1 MPAPPVTHLTAGDFT
16 IYGDAKGTH
25 ITSDFSALTS
35 MPFSSAE
42 NTASPPS
49 SYTAL
54 KTNHQK
60 DLTNCNSSIREEIE
74 RTKCDVSESVLTLLI
89 DEIRE
94 LKNLR
99 QELKQLRE
107 KVTRTQEQ
115 KDILMEHIID
125 LKMERQHMQQRISS
139 MLKKMQEQA
148 KLNEYFLERLNSSSP
163 SPSSSSS
170 SSSSSP
176 HTSPISAAS
185 PPLTSVPH
193 GISKPEIL
201 CYLPFLS
208 GYDLAN
214 PENKFILSDLGQPF
228 AAFVRPHPDH
238 RDIDLSIPPT
248 FIFANEAFCNLVNYP
263 SVSYILQLS

>member
-16 IYGDAKGTH
+16 TIYGDAKGMH
-25 ITSDFSALTS
+25 ITSDFSALTN

-49 SYTAL
+49 SYTAP

-60 DLTNCNSSIREEIE
+60 DLTNGDSSISEEIE

-99 QELKQLRE
+99 QELKQLQE

-148 KLNEYFLERLNSSSP
+148 KLNEYFMERLNSSSP
-163 SPSSSSS
+163 SPS

-185 PPLTSVPH
+185 PPLASVPH

-201 CYLPFLS
+201 CFLPFLS

-214 PENKFILSDLGQPF
+214 PENKFILSDLRQPF

-263 SVSYILQLS
+263 SVSYILQPS